1 VAGRLWH
8 KRENLSLANR
18 LRRTYYELMRDD
30 LDQFILQYGLV
41 DSYLQFKASNISYP
55 FVERRE
61 LKPKARIPT
70 LEYEYQNAF
79 LVIFIEDTIPVSHK
93 KYIRFFDDN
102 KATKKN
108 FLKAESLSLKQDFD
122 RSQKYLDSKY
132 FWDLLKDLLPVDYAL
147 LIQRDPSTK
156 LTDRYGL
163 THFHVRID
171 WPIAEA
177 AEELALSLRYI
188 SKNLYEKGDKTA
200 EDLQKK
206 FFEYYGQPVMS
217 GGRRTAAI
225 VAAQYMK
232 RLSCLSTVYA
242 GSSESRAVIRI
253 SEKGPAK
260 SVLAKLSEKEVQQI
274 ANENS
279 MTVSVFKE
287 NYVINKEGRHYVVIF
302 TVAYEHTDHAK
313 EAKQGKLRELNPDL
327 YWLTIASEQ
336 ILPKPF
342 TWKFPPLKVSRI
354 YT

>member
-1 VAGRLWH
+1 MTGRLWY
-8 KRENLSLANR
+8 KREDLSLASR

-41 DSYLQFKASNISYP
+41 DSYFNFQERKEPYP

-70 LEYEYQNAF
+70 LEYGSHNAF

-102 KATKKN
+102 KVTKKN
-108 FLKAESLSLKQDFD
+108 FIKAESISLKQEFE
-122 RSQKYLDSKY
+122 RTQKYLDSKY
-132 FWDLLKDLLPVDYAL
+132 VWDLLRDILPVDYAL

-156 LTDRYGL
+156 LYDKYCL

-177 AEELALSLRYI
+177 AEELAIALRYT
-188 SKNLYEKGDKTA
+188 SKNLYEKGDKYA

-225 VAAQYMK
+225 VASQYFR

-242 GSSESRAVIRI
+242 GSSESRAMIRI
-253 SEKGPAK
+253 SEKGPSK
-260 SVLAKLSEKEVQQI
+260 TVLMKLSEKEVREISSQS
-274 ANENS
+274 S
-279 MTVSVFKE
+279 MTNAAFKE
-287 NYVINKEGRHYVVIF
+287 NYVIAREGRSSVVLF
-302 TVAYEHTDHAK
+302 HVTYEYTVHAK
-313 EAKQGKLRELNPDL
+313 EPDDGKLRELNPDL
-327 YWLTIASEQ
+327 YWLTVGSEQ

-342 TWKFPPLKVSRI
+342 TWKFPPLNVNRI

>member
-1 VAGRLWH
+1 MWY

-30 LDQFILQYGLV
+30 LDQFIINYGLV
-41 DSYLQFKASNISYP
+41 DSYFQFQEKKINYP

-61 LKPKARIPT
+61 LKPKARIPS
-70 LEYEYQNAF
+70 LEYEAQNAF
-79 LVIFIEDTIPVSHK
+79 LVIFVEDTIPVSHK

-102 KATKKN
+102 KTTKKN
-108 FLKAESLSLKQDFD
+108 FLMAESLSLTQDFD

-132 FWDLLKDLLPVDYAL
+132 VWTLLKDLMPVDYAL
-147 LIQRDPSTK
+147 LIQRDPATK
-156 LTDRYGL
+156 LRDRYSL

-177 AEELALSLRYI
+177 AEELAISLRYI
-188 SKNLYEKGDKTA
+188 SKNLYEKGDKA
-200 EDLQKK
+200 ADDLQKK
-206 FFEYYGQPVMS
+206 FFEYYGQPMMS

-232 RLSCLSTVYA
+232 RLSCFSTIYA
-242 GSSESRAVIRI
+242 GSSESRAVISI
-253 SEKGPAK
+253 TEKGPSK
-260 SVLAKLSEKEVQQI
+260 TVLIKLNEEELQKI

-279 MTVSVFKE
+279 MKISAFKK
-287 NYVINKEGRHYVVIF
+287 NYVIAKEKKQYVVIF
-302 TVAYEHTDHAK
+302 RVSYEHTAHAK
-313 EAKQGKLRELNPDL
+313 IPEDGKLRELNPDL

-336 ILPKPF
+336 IMPKPW
-342 TWKFPPLKVSRI
+342 TWKFPPIKISRI